1 MRLIN
6 RSLYVTFYINIF
18 ILFSLIYFH
27 FFQVVVKA
35 NNTKDELRIV
45 SQHAPRSLGIPYTSN
60 GRPSMYYWRAIY
72 DTLTEIDVN
81 DQLSPSLA
89 VSWNLKSPLVWEF
102 KIRNDVF
109 FSNGNKFNTDSIIA
123 TFSWLIDTLEGQSTL
138 WGREVRTIEKV
149 YSGGNNLVLFKTRSP
164 DPILPKRLSGVFILP
179 KYAFNDLN
187 KFSLS
192 PIGTGSF
199 FIKSWRNRRGQTA
212 MLSSDKSWRP
222 ASFNKLT
229 FIPAANDVSRVQ
241 ALFSNQADLDPN
253 VAIELLPDIIDYGLE
268 VTKIRMGAVQSFM
281 FRTVGNESSP
291 VNNVKVRQAINYAV
305 RKDLLSELISNQ
317 GEPTGQS
324 APSFVYGYNPDV
336 FPYPYD
342 PDKARKLLQEAGY
355 SKNNPI
361 NLTLTVSTSELTMS
375 LFAQRIVQDL
385 AEVGISIK
393 LIPTSGIQWLQMY
406 NNSTFKSDLFNLSW
420 NSSPFLDSSRPLE
433 YTSCLRYKPFFC
445 DKAIMP
451 LIEGAQTELNNAK
464 RLNLL
469 QSAQEMINIRA
480 PAIFLF
486 EYIIYSASNNRVK
499 DVPFR
504 LTVPAYDLIRLN

>member
-1 MRLIN
+1 MRSVF
-6 RSLYVTFYINIF
+6 RSVN
-18 ILFSLIYFH
+18 LIYFLSY
-27 FFQVVVKA
+27 FFLFSSFQHNVLA
-35 NNTKDELRIV
+35 TTPGGELRIV

-72 DTLTEIDVN
+72 DTLTEIDIN
-81 DQLSPSLA
+81 DQLSSSLA
-89 VSWNLKSPLVWEF
+89 VSWRLKSPLVWEF
-102 KIRNDVF
+102 KIRDDVF
-109 FSNGNKFNTDSIIA
+109 FSNGNKFNSDSVIA
-123 TFSWLIDTLEGQSTL
+123 TFNWLIDTLEGQSTL
-138 WGREVRTIEKV
+138 WGREVRTIERV
-149 YSGGNNLVLFKTRSP
+149 YSDGDNIVLFKTKRP

-179 KYAFNDLN
+179 ANAFNDLN
-187 KFSLS
+187 KFSFS
-192 PIGTGSF
+192 PIGTGPF
-199 FIKSWRNRRGQTA
+199 FVEAWRDRRGRTS
-212 MLSSDKSWRP
+212 MSSSNKSWRP
-222 ASFNKLT
+222 AGFNKLI
-229 FIPAANDVSRVQ
+229 FIPSANDVSRVQ
-241 ALFSNQADLDPN
+241 ALLSNQADLDPN
-253 VAIELLPDIIDYGLE
+253 VAIELLPDIINQGLE

-281 FRTVGNESSP
+281 FRTVGNENSP

-317 GEPTGQS
+317 GEPSGQS

-336 FPYPYD
+336 LPYPYD
-342 PDKARKLLQEAGY
+342 PDKAKQLLEEAGY
-355 SKNNPI
+355 PI
-361 NLTLTVSTSELTMS
+361 NKQITLTLTVSTSELTMS

-385 AEVGISIK
+385 AEVGINIK

-451 LIEGAQTELNNAK
+451 LIEGAQTELDDRK

-469 QSAQEMINIRA
+469 QSAQEMINERA

-486 EYIIYSASNNRVK
+486 EYIIYAASNKRIKN
-499 DVPFR
+499 VPFR
-504 LTVPAYDLIRLN
+504 LTVPAYDLIKLH